1 VPVLSLDMNLLLFQL
16 AKDIKGFERD
26 DEALSEHYCE
36 DRLWR
41 YVNLALEVDVDDES
55 AHSTST

>member
-1 VPVLSLDMNLLLFQL
+1 MNLLLFQL